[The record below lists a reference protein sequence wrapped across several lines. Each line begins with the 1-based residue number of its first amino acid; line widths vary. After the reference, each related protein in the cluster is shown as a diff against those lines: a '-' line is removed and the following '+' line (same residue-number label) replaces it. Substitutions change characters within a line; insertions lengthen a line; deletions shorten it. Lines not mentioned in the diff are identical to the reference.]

1 MIALI
6 PVRDGVLPAG
16 AAETISECDGHALV
30 AGTGTGDVELDGMAT
45 TALLVELGPVEP
57 AR

>member
-16 AAETISECDGHALV
+16 AAETISECDGRALIV
-30 AGTGTGDVELDGMAT
+30 GSGTD
-45 TALLVELGPVEP
+45 
-57 AR
+57 